1 MSSCHSLHTSSCS
14 SQQPKCFLHSS
25 LNFVTIRHHTFPT
38 KLHTT
43 PFTVLHCI
51 FLLRYSQASTHASN
65 SSAHGASQ
73 LSTAFSQPS
82 FTWLLH
88 FPKTFPVFLCSPHNS
103 SHSPVHSLAS
113 LTQYSQ
119 CYTHTHTHA
128 PRSSPCGC
136 SGSHSCPRDSSQTR
150 HNSHTAPNTTHFSH
164 LVPDGT

>member
-88 FPKTFPVFLCSPHNS
+88 FPKTFPVFLCPPHNS

-119 CYTHTHTHA
+119 CYTHTHTRPSQFPVWLLRFSQLPTRFLTDPSQFPHS
-128 PRSSPCGC
+128 PQHYTFLTFSS
-136 SGSHSCPRDSSQTR
+136 
-150 HNSHTAPNTTHFSH
+150 
-164 LVPDGT
+164 